1 MEQADLVAR
10 LREALAGTRRR
21 PLFEQLAAT
30 VLAEIESGNL
40 VAGDKLPHEPDL
52 AKELGV
58 SRETVNQALTMLARR
73 GYLRRRRGIGTFV
86 ATPDIEQPLNRL
98 YTFIRSVT
106 AQQHVPGVRMLSTG
120 PTIDAEASKALGVER
135 SEPVFR
141 IGRLRLIDD
150 EPFIIEFFLTRP
162 EIGEVLLLDRIAA
175 GEPIYDVLLD
185 ATGLHISRGVE
196 VVRAIVL
203 QSSESALLGVPLGS
217 PGFEV
222 IRHGFAGER
231 QIEFRR
237 SVIRGDRYHFRID
250 LEGESLGERA

>member
-1 MEQADLVAR
+1 MEQSGLVLR
-10 LREALAGTRRR
+10 LNEALAGVRRR
-21 PLFEQLAAT
+21 PLFEQLAAA
-30 VLAEIESGNL
+30 VLTEIESGNL
-40 VAGDKLPHEPDL
+40 VAGDQLPHEPDL
-52 AKELGV
+52 AKALGV

-73 GYLRRRRGIGTFV
+73 GYLRRRRGVGTFV

-106 AQQHVPGVRMLSTG
+106 AQRHSPGVRMLSTG
-120 PTIDAEASKALGVER
+120 PAIDAEAGKALGSER
-135 SEPVFR
+135 STPLFR

-150 EPFIIEFFLTRP
+150 EPFIIESFFTP
-162 EIGEVLLLDRIAA
+162 AAVGEALALDRVTA
-175 GEPIYDVLLD
+175 GEPIYDILLSS
-185 ATGLHISRGVE
+185 TGLHVNRGVE
-196 VVRAIVL
+196 MVRAVVL
-203 QSSESALLGVPLGS
+203 QSSESALLGVPHGS

-250 LEGESLGERA
+250 LEGESLDERA

>member
-1 MEQADLVAR
+1 MNETVLIAR
-10 LREALAGTRRR
+10 LHEAISGVRRR
-21 PLFEQLAAT
+21 PLFEQLAAA
-30 VLAEIESGNL
+30 VLAEIEAGNL
-40 VAGDKLPHEPDL
+40 VSGDKLPHEPEL

-86 ATPDIEQPLNRL
+86 ATPDIEQPLNHL

-106 AQQHVPGVRMLSTG
+106 AQQHVPGVRMLG
-120 PTIDAEASKALGVER
+120 IEFAVDAEASRPLGFDRTEAL
-135 SEPVFR
+135 FR
-141 IGRLRLIDD
+141 IGRLRLIDE
-150 EPFIIEFFLTRP
+150 EPFIIEHFFTSP
-162 EIGEVLLLDRIAA
+162 GIGQALSTERLAA
-175 GEPIYDVLLD
+175 GEPIYDLLRE
-185 ATGLHISRGVE
+185 ATGLQINRGVE

-203 QSSESALLGVPLGS
+203 QSVECSQLGIPNGS

-237 SVIRGDRYHFRID
+237 SVVRGDRYHFRID
-250 LEGESLGERA
+250 LIGESLDERA